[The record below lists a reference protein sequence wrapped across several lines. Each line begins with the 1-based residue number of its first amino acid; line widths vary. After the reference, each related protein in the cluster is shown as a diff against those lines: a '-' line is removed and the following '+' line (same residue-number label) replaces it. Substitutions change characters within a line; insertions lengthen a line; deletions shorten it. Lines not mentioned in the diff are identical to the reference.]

1 MLKCKNPKSSRQP
14 EQLLSKSNTRS
25 GKRIK
30 SKFKVKTTRISRF
43 NGGSCIVESQ
53 AILNIRAGTRTGVQI
68 RAQHRTTRTT
78 KVTSMVNEGDVRLA
92 WTRTRTS
99 EDIRDVD
106 EVPRN
111 SLFSVINHSDRPPP
125 NTSLHVG
132 SI

>member
-25 GKRIK
+25 GVRIK
-30 SKFKVKTTRISRF
+30 SKFKAKTTRISRS
-43 NGGSCIVESQ
+43 NGGSCIVESH
-53 AILNIRAGTRTGVQI
+53 APRAGTRTGVQI